1 MRLSILRDV
10 PRGYAATIR
19 GQAEGQLAD
28 YLTPDLCVI
37 GAGAGG
43 LAVAEWARAYG
54 ASVVLVESGRLG
66 GSMFNTG
73 ALPIRALGA
82 AAAAASAVRG
92 GAGFGIAADEGKV
105 AFRRLHDHLDQV
117 IAGAWPEAS
126 AERLAA
132 LGVEVILAP
141 GRFVDKRTL
150 AAGEQLIRA
159 RRFVVATGSR
169 PAVPNITGLDSV
181 PYFTTDSIVDN
192 TRKLT
197 HLVVIG
203 GDALALEIAQ
213 SYRRLGTEVT
223 VVAPA
228 ALLGAVDA
236 ELAGVA
242 LDRLREDGVTLLDR
256 TTVTAIQARSM
267 GIGVVIEGAGGSNML
282 DASHIL
288 VAAGR
293 VPAIE
298 GLDAEKAGLRRR
310 ADHPDYLEL
319 RADGITATNPRVFVV
334 GDVSGSSASVP
345 EATAVARAAVRN
357 VVLAVPMGRPTAGTP
372 RVVYTDPELA
382 EVGLNEAAARTRHG
396 IGFRVLRAAYAE
408 NDKARA
414 HRDMRGLAKLMIDRS
429 GRIIGAGIVGPGAS
443 ELAGLFALA
452 LAMRLRVRDLA
463 KVAAPYPSYAEIA
476 ARLGAEQERLDAAR
490 PWVRRLASLV
500 RLLG

>member
-54 ASVVLVESGRLG
+54 ASVVLVEAGRLG
-66 GSMFNTG
+66 GSKFNTG

-82 AAAAASAVRG
+82 AAEATAAIRR

-126 AERLAA
+126 SERLAA
-132 LGVEVILAP
+132 LGVEVILSA

-150 AAGEQLIRA
+150 VAGEQQIRA
-159 RRFVVATGSR
+159 RRFVIATGSR
-169 PAVPNITGLDSV
+169 PAIPNIVGLDAV

-203 GDALALEIAQ
+203 GDPLALELAQ

-223 VVAPA
+223 LAAPG
-228 ALLGAVDA
+228 ALLESIDP

-242 LDRLREDGVTLLDR
+242 LDRLREEGVTLLDR
-256 TTVTAIQARSM
+256 TAVTAIQARSM
-267 GIGVVIEGAGGSNML
+267 GIGVVVEGAAGSTIL

-293 VPAIE
+293 VPGID
-298 GLDAEKAGLRRR
+298 GLDVEKAGLRRR
-310 ADHPDYLEL
+310 ADHQDYLEVKK
-319 RADGITATNPRVFVV
+319 DGITTSNPRIFVV
-334 GDVSGSSASVP
+334 GDVSGATTSVQD
-345 EATAVARAAVRN
+345 ATAVARAVVRN
-357 VVLAVPMGRPTAGTP
+357 VVLAMPMGRPTANAP
-372 RVVYTDPELA
+372 RMVYIDPELA
-382 EVGLNEAAARTRHG
+382 EVGLNEISARTRHG
-396 IGFRVLRAAYAE
+396 IGFRVLRATYAE

-414 HRDMRGLAKLMIDRS
+414 HREMRGVAKLLVDRR
-429 GRIIGAGIVGPGAS
+429 GRIIGAGVVGPGAA
-443 ELAGLFALA
+443 ELAGIFSLALA
-452 LAMRLRVRDLA
+452 LRLRVRDLSRM
-463 KVAAPYPSYAEIA
+463 VAPYPSYSELA
-476 ARLGAEQERLDAAR
+476 ARFGIEQERLDAAT
-490 PWVRRLASLV
+490 PWMHRLVGLI